1 MIILAIE
8 SSCDDTGAAI
18 IRNKQICANV
28 VSSQKI
34 HSQFGG
40 VVPELASRA
49 HQTNIVPVVEMA
61 LKQAN
66 ISKHELDAIAFTQG
80 PGLLGSLLVGMTFS
94 KAFAL
99 GLGIPIITVD
109 HLHAHIAAHFIDQD
123 HTPNFPFLCLLVSG
137 GHTMI
142 IRVDDPLNYEIIG
155 RTTDDAAGEAFDK
168 AAKIMSLPYPG
179 GPLIDKYANGGDI
192 HKYQFPEPK
201 IPGLDFSFSGLKTS
215 FLYFIRDNLQ
225 KNPNFLNDHM
235 ADICASYQHR
245 IVSYLLNQ
253 LQKASEE
260 TGIREIG
267 IAGGVAA
274 NSYLRSQL
282 SEKAKH
288 FSWKV
293 YIPEF
298 QYCTDNAGM
307 VAMSAHFKYEAG
319 LFAEQSVGAY
329 TRQGQLA
336 K

>member
-1 MIILAIE
+1 
-8 SSCDDTGAAI
+8 
-18 IRNKQICANV
+18 
-28 VSSQKI
+28 
-34 HSQFGG
+34 

-61 LKQAN
+61 LNQAN

-109 HLHAHIAAHFIDQD
+109 HLHAHIAAHFIDQSKS
-123 HTPNFPFLCLLVSG
+123 PEFPFLCLLVSG
-137 GHTMI
+137 GHTLI
-142 IRVDDPLNYEIIG
+142 IRVDDYLSYEIIG

-179 GPLIDKYANGGDI
+179 GPLIDKYAKDGDI
-192 HKYQFPEPK
+192 HKYQFTEPK
-201 IPGLDFSFSGLKTS
+201 INGLDFSFSGLKTA
-215 FLYFIRDNLQ
+215 FLYFVRDNLQ
-225 KNPNFLNDHM
+225 KDPDFLKNNM

-260 TGIREIG
+260 TGIKEIG

-274 NSYLRSQL
+274 NSYLRAQL
-282 SEKAKH
+282 AEKAKH
-288 FSWKV
+288 FSWNV
-293 YIPEF
+293 YIPAFE
-298 QYCTDNAGM
+298 YCTDNAAM
-307 VAMSAHFKYEAG
+307 VAMSAHFKFEAG
-319 LFAEQSVGAY
+319 LFAAQSVGAY
-329 TRQGQLA
+329 TRHWG

>member
-18 IRNKQICANV
+18 IRNGKILSNV
-28 VSSQKI
+28 VSSQAI
-34 HSQFGG
+34 HGAFGG

-49 HQTNIVPVVEMA
+49 HQTNIVPVVEAA
-61 LKQAN
+61 LNQAN
-66 ISKHELDAIAFTQG
+66 INKSQLDAIAFTQG

-99 GLGIPIITVD
+99 GLGVPIITVD

-123 HTPNFPFLCLLVSG
+123 HAPKFPFLCLLVSG
-137 GHTMI
+137 GHTLI
-142 IRVDDPLNYEIIG
+142 IRVDDYLHYEIIG

-179 GPLIDKYANGGDI
+179 GPLIDKYAKEGNI
-192 HKYQFPEPK
+192 HKYQFTEPK
-201 IPGLDFSFSGLKTS
+201 ISGLDFSFSGLKTA
-215 FLYFIRDNLQ
+215 FLYFVRNNLQ
-225 KNPNFLNDHM
+225 KDSNFLKDNL

-260 TGIREIG
+260 TGIKEIG

-274 NSYLRSQL
+274 NSYLRAQL
-282 SEKAKH
+282 TEKAKH
-288 FSWKV
+288 FSWNV
-293 YIPEF
+293 YIPDF

-319 LFAEQSVGAY
+319 IFAEQNVGAY
-329 TRQGQLA
+329 TRQGQMA